1 VRVHRGVNAGYG
13 TFIMATSVKN
23 QPAKAPAGGNATS
36 VDDTSAHDKARI
48 LAEALP
54 NMLRYDEQTVV
65 IKFGGHAMG
74 DDDLAR
80 AFAQD
85 VVYLKQSGV
94 KPIVVHGGGPQIA
107 NMLKKLAIKSDFVH
121 GLRVTDKPTVEV
133 VEMVLAGAINK
144 EIVSAINGQ
153 GGKAVGICGKDANLM
168 IAKKITEMP
177 DPTSN
182 IMQAVDIGYVGDPVE
197 VNPHIVDVIS
207 KSDLIPVIAPVGISR
222 EGETLNINADTF
234 ASALAA
240 RMKAKRLLLLT
251 DVEGVLDKD
260 KKLVEELSIEE
271 ARALIRDGTISGG
284 MIPKIEGCIEVVEA
298 GVEAVVII
306 NGKVPHAVLLELLT
320 DHGAGTLVGRRKGK
334 K

>member
-1 VRVHRGVNAGYG
+1 MTNVTDAPDQARQGFNP
-13 TFIMATSVKN
+13 TDI
-23 QPAKAPAGGNATS
+23 PAH
-36 VDDTSAHDKARI
+36 VQARI

-74 DDDLAR
+74 DQALSN
-80 AFAQD
+80 AFAKD
-85 VVYLKQSGV
+85 IVYLKQSGV
-94 KPIVVHGGGPQIA
+94 NPIVVHGGGPQIA
-107 NMLKKLAIKSDFVH
+107 NMLGKLAIKSEFKN
-121 GLRVTDKPTVEV
+121 GLRVTDKATVEI

-144 EIVSAINGQ
+144 DIVSAINRQ

-168 IAKKITEMP
+168 IARKITEMA
-177 DPTSN
+177 DPESSE
-182 IMQAVDIGYVGDPVE
+182 MRAVDIGFVGEPAQ

-207 KSDLIPVIAPVGISR
+207 KSDLIPVIAPIALSW

-251 DVEGVLDKD
+251 DVDGVLDKNGE
-260 KKLVEELSIEE
+260 LVAELSIDE
-271 ARALIRDGTISGG
+271 AQELIRNGTITGG

-306 NGKVPHAVLLELLT
+306 NGKVAHSVLLELLT
-320 DHGAGTLVGRRKGK
+320 DHGAGTLVGRRKRK
-334 K
+334 ERKA

>member
-1 VRVHRGVNAGYG
+1 MAEKTDKQQDVGTAGTG
-13 TFIMATSVKN
+13 
-23 QPAKAPAGGNATS
+23 
-36 VDDTSAHDKARI
+36 SAHLKAQI

-54 NMLRYDEQTVV
+54 YLQRYDNQTVV

-74 DDDLAR
+74 DEALAD

-85 VVYLKQSGV
+85 IVYLKLSGIN
-94 KPIVVHGGGPQIA
+94 PIVVHGGGPQIA
-107 NMLKKLAIKSDFVH
+107 AMLKKLEIKSEFVN

-144 EIVSAINGQ
+144 QIVSAINRQ

-168 IAKKITEMP
+168 IAKRITEMP
-177 DPTSN
+177 DPESN
-182 IMQAVDIGYVGDPVE
+182 LMKAVDIGYVGDPEE
-197 VNPHIVDVIS
+197 VNPHIVEVIS
-207 KSDLIPVIAPVGISR
+207 NSDIIPVIAPVGISR
-222 EGETLNINADTF
+222 DGSTLNINADTF

-251 DVEGVLDKD
+251 DVAGVLDKD
-260 KKLVEELSIEE
+260 KKLIPQLTVPK
-271 ARALIRDGTISGG
+271 ARELIRDGTISGG

-306 NGKVPHAVLLELLT
+306 DGRVPHCVLLELFT
-320 DHGAGTLVGRRKGK
+320 EHGVGTLVGKTDEAGAT
-334 K
+334 